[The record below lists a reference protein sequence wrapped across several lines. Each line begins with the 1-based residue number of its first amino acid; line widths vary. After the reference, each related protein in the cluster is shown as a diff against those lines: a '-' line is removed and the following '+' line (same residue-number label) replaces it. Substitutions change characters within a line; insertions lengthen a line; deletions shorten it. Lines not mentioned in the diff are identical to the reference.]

1 MYLVCFLLNKN
12 SLKMKILNYYIETKG
27 KMAFAM
33 IVEFKRGFNPKDKLS
48 SVFTEG
54 VQWKKH
60 RI

>member
-1 MYLVCFLLNKN
+1 
-12 SLKMKILNYYIETKG
+12 MKILNYYIETKG